1 MQLEW
6 QERQGSSRRKKRRSR
21 EAIKITKK
29 HELRTRAGAQNERI
43 IGVFPL
49 LSLKFP
55 SISPADLMAPSPA
68 FIEKKM
74 SRTEASALYREGYY
88 IDIKRSDGLWTT
100 GVIKSVDPVRGY
112 NVMYEDM
119 GKALQ
124 TWLGKASERIAPFR
138 QACAGKELNSVLR
151 KAGAGVREVVGEVK
165 LALDSAETS
174 PMSLV
179 QVYRG
184 GLMYRVLELVEL
196 QPQSESDRAIWQEA
210 LTMVADFCLLWVK
223 NHNQSAEVWMSLLKS
238 KDAYLTSLDRAKASC
253 WPEVFEIFGKVL
265 AVKAPAKSLSRS
277 YRPDQ
282 QTYALLTNQRQV
294 AFETLYA
301 LLIDRSIPFHML
313 GSYPIWDLM
322 LQYCSDPQY
331 VSDALD
337 VVVSRPYLEPR
348 YFDLSTL
355 TTLLTKLTPIVNQA
369 LRQEVRLEMMVIDIA
384 KSLERDRDR
393 LEARI
398 QCIRTYSLATER
410 SKLPNEL
417 RGEDL
422 AAVLL
427 EFTKSHLVLE
437 TNPEAILLGFPIIA
451 FLVDQGTLNPD
462 VFQTLM
468 RPQGHESV
476 ISAKFQL
483 AIMLAPTL
491 TPELLAAIIAVW
503 TQTSLNHSLISAMK
517 EFTIQVNVNG
527 MKHLG
532 FIPFFQEQLLRP
544 QAKQQTGEVL
554 SALIDIVQL
563 PALSSAQGEVLAGLA
578 EALSTSAEVLFGFG
592 DLFRKCDKQVIYEF
606 VTVKRGNLLE
616 ELINLAHNHGKLCSA
631 DYPSGVILG
640 SVLDLVL
647 EVAKSKGANS
657 LSNAHLSHL
666 QELINIK
673 QSEECIE
680 QFFEWLSKANYD
692 SVRNSDLSVYCEGL
706 LTTPVSAMLEL
717 GGSKMLAF
725 FQQVFMLCNRD
736 YLLVEAGDI
745 VAVKQC
751 DQEWTGL
758 LTLMRLAIQSPN
770 LLICSGATAFLTQ
783 MLFKSQV
790 GQTGLFNVYLTFSF
804 ETLEHNAGV
813 INVQLGALRFLLAI
827 VEYYEYLTQQSYS
840 PGGPINVTTRYSGSV
855 QTWSF
860 PQSAKLGDVR
870 RAIGCPYHSSVLGIR
885 GQWYYF
891 AYDDTDLMLFGN
903 PIQIEVAEGQYY
915 QPINPKDAIA
925 GCYTLDLITAM
936 GSSNLQTDVWPLLR
950 KVIEACPRQVA
961 QLYGSEEALVD
972 TWQQGSIQQLLV
984 LTVLRTSRNSALCT
998 HLSLN
1003 LLHRFGTEEKPLEGL
1018 KPLLQSA
1025 YCCSLVAVAS
1035 LAQLTT
1041 TPYSQEQADIILLGL
1056 FRLYSHYISANT
1068 SDPGL
1073 PEEPFPWISLV
1084 RAWVQSQQCS
1094 NRSVF
1099 SSFLSKYDIIRA
1111 VFFTNTPKPI
1121 QAQFS
1126 ANLSHLATLFP
1137 SDEVDRLLIV
1147 CLPMCLKNKE
1157 MDTEEYFACLREA
1170 IGRGRS
1176 DLSSIAQTIKE
1187 NLEKM
1192 KELTVSESTLKGYFT
1207 VLAQEINAGRLVD
1220 TKKLAL
1226 RLTTHYL
1233 FPSSENKYPFCK
1245 SISAQ
1250 EAGFALLYSIC
1261 MTDSFALT
1269 EVMNSLARFHAIRTW
1284 RKRSLKSWVVSAQ
1297 EEKTLAPFTGL
1308 RNQGATCYLNSTLQ
1322 QFYMLQSFRNSI
1334 TQLQRLDPG
1343 VTQEVAKLLLKL
1355 QYSAKP
1361 FIQTKGLCGVYLNW
1375 DGEPINPREQMD
1387 VEEFLG
1393 GLLTKMEE
1401 ELRPIGGAEII
1412 QRTFQSTTIN
1422 TIRGLAPCNHE
1433 SQREE
1438 THFTIPIEVKNK
1450 RSVRESL
1457 ETLIE
1462 KEAMEG
1468 ESAYSCEDCHCKVTA
1483 EKSQRFQTLP
1493 EVLVLALRRFEY
1505 SVELGQRKKINDYF
1519 EFEEELD
1526 MSAYLQTVEMMSM
1539 RTIRRNNANLYRLTG
1554 IILHMGEAEAGHYI
1568 ALAKDKDRWIQFND
1582 TQISVIGDKERREM
1596 SVGQSDGPF
1605 AQTSAYLLIYQKQNE
1620 KVVLSTHTIR
1630 AHSGSEA
1637 SLIDQKNTDYLCKK
1651 SVFCSEYRK
1660 FVCNLLTNSHP
1671 NENLARFAISDFLTI
1686 HSRCQTPDP
1695 SLITALYERMEQLP
1709 EVQQWFAFNLT
1720 SEDALGEFIIDCPH
1734 LLIRKFL
1741 ASLFHRAVESA
1752 PADARTMWLGRV
1764 VNRASRMELPLS
1776 DRYAGLFE
1784 LIYSISRKDLQSVV
1798 DSGLPA
1804 MVIAQMLKQ
1813 RVEPLMASD
1822 SPAEWGYHSRASGNP
1837 QRGMPE
1843 NSDSKLNYAFQ
1854 LAILA
1859 RCLPKL
1865 RPESVRDI
1873 TSQAF
1878 MREAVLGA
1886 FNKLGGSKLA
1896 SIYNSLSQRQPAL
1909 LDQYLECLKAYF
1921 QTCDYDKYRV
1931 ATVQIKRIIGLNG
1944 KADVVNKTMQMVFQ
1958 ALEMNKGF
1966 VLAAATLIGLI
1977 YKLITTKPV
1986 VMSWYKSSREASSA
2000 IEAWDREFRR
2010 FQTGAST
2017 LSLTK
2022 SPQFYQPSIYQ
2033 VLPNF
2038 PALLSTLTSKRL
2050 PNNEF
2055 EGDSDSETYEMRL
2068 EGNWEL
2074 QLPMEVVRVEME
2086 KDMGLMMLG
2095 KYVEAGKLKSNFI
2108 ATDDDRLMPANTK
2121 IPTSS

>member
-1 MQLEW
+1 
-6 QERQGSSRRKKRRSR
+6 
-21 EAIKITKK
+21 
-29 HELRTRAGAQNERI
+29 
-43 IGVFPL
+43 
-49 LSLKFP
+49 
-55 SISPADLMAPSPA
+55 
-68 FIEKKM
+68 
-74 SRTEASALYREGYY
+74 
-88 IDIKRSDGLWTT
+88 
-100 GVIKSVDPVRGY
+100 
-112 NVMYEDM
+112 
-119 GKALQ
+119 
-124 TWLGKASERIAPFR
+124 
-138 QACAGKELNSVLR
+138 
-151 KAGAGVREVVGEVK
+151 
-165 LALDSAETS
+165 
-174 PMSLV
+174 
-179 QVYRG
+179 
-184 GLMYRVLELVEL
+184 
-196 QPQSESDRAIWQEA
+196 
-210 LTMVADFCLLWVK
+210 
-223 NHNQSAEVWMSLLKS
+223 
-238 KDAYLTSLDRAKASC
+238 
-253 WPEVFEIFGKVL
+253 
-265 AVKAPAKSLSRS
+265 
-277 YRPDQ
+277 
-282 QTYALLTNQRQV
+282 
-294 AFETLYA
+294 
-301 LLIDRSIPFHML
+301 
-313 GSYPIWDLM
+313 
-322 LQYCSDPQY
+322 
-331 VSDALD
+331 
-337 VVVSRPYLEPR
+337 
-348 YFDLSTL
+348 
-355 TTLLTKLTPIVNQA
+355 
-369 LRQEVRLEMMVIDIA
+369 MVIDIA

-437 TNPEAILLGFPIIA
+437 TNPEAISLSFPIIA
-451 FLVDQGTLNPD
+451 FQVDQGTLNPD

-483 AIMLAPTL
+483 AIKLAPTL
-491 TPELLAAIIAVW
+491 TPDLLAAIIAVW

-554 SALIDIVQL
+554 TALIDIVQL

-616 ELINLAHNHGKLCSA
+616 ELINLAHNHEKLCSA
-631 DYPSGVILG
+631 DYPPGVILG

-657 LSNAHLSHL
+657 LSFTHLLNL
-666 QELINIK
+666 QQLINNK
-673 QSEECIE
+673 PPEERIE
-680 QFFEWLSKANYD
+680 LFFEWLSKANYD
-692 SVRNSDLSVYCEGL
+692 PVSNSDLSAYCLGL
-706 LTTPVSAMLEL
+706 LASPVPDTLDL
-717 GGSKMLAF
+717 GGGRMLAF
-725 FQQVFMLCNRD
+725 FQQVFVLCNRD
-736 YLLVEAGDI
+736 YLLEHAGVI

-758 LTLMRLAIQSPN
+758 STLLRMAIQSPS
-770 LLICSGATAFLTQ
+770 LLICSSATAFLIQ
-783 MLFKSQV
+783 MLFRSED
-790 GQTGLFNVYLTFSF
+790 GQTRLFIDYLTFSF
-804 ETLEHNAGV
+804 STLKDNAG
-813 INVQLGALRFLLAI
+813 ITNVQLGALRFLLAI
-827 VEYYEYLTQQSYS
+827 VKNYEYLTQQSYS
-840 PGGPINVTTRYSGSV
+840 PGGPISVTTSYSGSV

-860 PQSAKLGDVR
+860 PQNAKLGDVR
-870 RAIGCPYHSSVLGIR
+870 RALGCPYHSSVLGIR
-885 GQWYYF
+885 NQWYYF
-891 AYDDTDLMLFGN
+891 VSDDTDLVVFGN
-903 PIQIEVAEGQYY
+903 PIQIEVAEVRYY
-915 QPINPKDAIA
+915 GTINPKETIA
-925 GCYTLDLITAM
+925 TEPYIQDLITAM
-936 GSSNLQTDVWPLLR
+936 GSSDLQTDVWPLLR

-961 QLYGSEEALVD
+961 LFHVSEEALVG
-972 TWQQGSIQQLLV
+972 TWQQGSIQQLIV
-984 LTVLRTSRNSALCT
+984 LTVLRTSLNSALCT

-1041 TPYSQEQADIILLGL
+1041 TSYSQGQADIILLGL

-1084 RAWVQSQQCS
+1084 KAWVQSQQCS
-1094 NRSVF
+1094 NQSVF
-1099 SSFLSKYDIIRA
+1099 PNFLSKSDIIRA

-1137 SDEVDRLLIV
+1137 SDEVDRRLIV

-1157 MDTEEYFACLREA
+1157 MDTEEYFTCLREA

-1176 DLSSIAQTIKE
+1176 DLSSTAQKIKE

-1192 KELTVSESTLKGYFT
+1192 EELTVSESTLKGYLT
-1207 VLAQEINAGRLVD
+1207 VLAQEISAGRLVD

-1250 EAGFALLYSIC
+1250 EAGFALLYGIC

-1284 RKRSLKSWVVSAQ
+1284 RKGSLKSWVVSAQ

-1334 TQLQRLDPG
+1334 TLISHLEPG

-1361 FIQTKGLCGVYLNW
+1361 FIQTKGLCGVYKNW

-1401 ELRPIGGAEII
+1401 ELGPIGGAEII
-1412 QRTFQSTTIN
+1412 QRTFKSTTVN
-1422 TIRGLAPCNHE
+1422 TIRGLAPCTHE

-1468 ESAYSCEDCHCKVTA
+1468 DSAYSCEDCHCKVTA

-1526 MSAYLQTVEMMSM
+1526 MSAYLQTAEMMSM
-1539 RTIRRNNANLYRLTG
+1539 RTIRRNTANLYRLTG

-1596 SVGQSDGPF
+1596 SVGQPDGPF
-1605 AQTSAYLLIYQKQNE
+1605 AQTSAYLLIYQKQFE
-1620 KVVLSTHTIR
+1620 EVQPSMHTIR

-1651 SVFCSEYRK
+1651 SVFCNQYRK

-1695 SLITALYERMEQLP
+1695 SLITALYDRMEQLP
-1709 EVQQWFAFNLT
+1709 EVQQWFGFNLT
-1720 SEDALGEFIIDCPH
+1720 SEDALNEFIIDCPH

-1741 ASLFHRAVESA
+1741 ASLFHKAVESA
-1752 PADARTMWLGRV
+1752 PADARTMWLRRV

-1776 DRYAGLFE
+1776 DRYTGLFE

-1813 RVEPLMASD
+1813 RVEPLKASD

-1854 LAILA
+1854 LAIIA

-1865 RPESVRDI
+1865 RAESVRDI

-1896 SIYNSLSQRQPAL
+1896 SIYNSLSQKQPAL

-1977 YKLITTKPV
+1977 YKLITTKPAV
-1986 VMSWYKSSREASSA
+1986 LSWYKSSREAGSA

-2074 QLPMEVVRVEME
+2074 QLAMEVVRVEME